1 MPPVLARVLRPRR
14 PLRAALLAAV
24 AVAAACAPTAQA
36 AEQRVLILGDS
47 IAQGTAGDVTWRA
60 RLWQSLQEAPGGTEQ
75 VDFIGSTSALF
86 NVALNR
92 QDDNHLYA
100 EPAFDQDHESV
111 WGTTLATVV
120 PLLPAKLAALPQPPT
135 TVVVALGTN
144 DAPAGTAKALGL
156 MRRLIATVRGAAPG
170 ADVVMQVPYMPVN
183 PNTGAGLNISYT
195 QSFAAGLATIASELD
210 TPSERVV
217 VAPVSAFDARVHT
230 WDGHHPNAAGEV
242 VLARTTASALA
253 EVGVGDGPH
262 LPDSAVWPVKGPT
275 PIITYGGGRAT
286 ITWKDTSPGA
296 LAYALEQRHTTA
308 SGQIGPWTLMTQ
320 PSRTVGSWTS
330 APLTTGDVYIWRL
343 IPVRGLM
350 RGQPGSTLGGFAP
363 APVATGGRKPWWQF
377 W

>member
-1 MPPVLARVLRPRR
+1 MRRVLRSAV
-14 PLRAALLAAV
+14 LSGVILAS
-24 AVAAACAPTAQA
+24 APWSAAQA

-75 VDFIGSTSALF
+75 IDFIGSTNALF
-86 NVALNR
+86 NVALNK
-92 QDDNHLYA
+92 QDGNRDYA
-100 EPAFDQDHESV
+100 EPNFDQDHESV

-120 PLLPAKLAALPQPPT
+120 PLLPAKLAALPERPT

-156 MRRLIATVRGAAPG
+156 MRRLITTVRGAAPG
-170 ADVVMQVPYMPVN
+170 ADVVMQVPYVPVN
-183 PNTGAGLNISYT
+183 PSTGAGLNIAYT
-195 QSFAAGLATIASELD
+195 QSFATGLANLAKELD
-210 TPSERVV
+210 TAAERVV
-217 VAPVSAFDARVHT
+217 LAPVTSFDARAHT
-230 WDGHHPNAAGEV
+230 WDGHHPNANGEL
-242 VLARTTASALA
+242 VLARATATALA

-262 LPDSAVWPVKGPT
+262 LPDSAAWPVPGPT
-275 PIITYGGGRAT
+275 PTITYSGGRAA

-320 PSRTVGSWTS
+320 PPRNVGAWTS
-330 APLTTGDVYIWRL
+330 APLTTGDIYIWRL
-343 IPVRGLM
+343 VPVRGLM
-350 RGQPGSTLGGFAP
+350 RGRPGPTLGGVAP
-363 APVATGGRKPWWQF
+363 APVPTGGRKPWWQF